1 MEGLNRPKGFGEI
14 LDTAFRLS
22 KQHFSKFFLIVLLLI
37 GPLYLL
43 QSLVLLLGGTSFFR
57 ETGSGGN
64 FLEQTLNSFAMT
76 TTTNTTLVQNL
87 ATSLIGILT
96 IFITP
101 VAYAAVLLAV
111 ARLKNGEDFA
121 VGDVIKRAFPKYWSL
136 LGGTLLFALIAFAM
150 IFVPLIVVIIV
161 GTISMFAD
169 PIAGILIIL
178 ILGLGIGLTAGYFL
192 MRWSFFLGAAVF
204 DDRVPGLAN
213 SWRLT
218 KGNSWRI
225 FGLFIIFFL
234 IFLAI
239 SLAVE
244 AVIIALLGNSVLY
257 SIIINLVTVFTSMI
271 FMVGYSVI
279 YFDLNVRH
287 DGADLEHMIDDYETA
302 SGEK

>member
-1 MEGLNRPKGFGEI
+1 MESLNRPKRFGEI
-14 LDTAFRLS
+14 LDVAFRLS

-43 QSLVLLLGGTSFFR
+43 RSLTLLMGGTSFFR
-57 ETGSGGN
+57 ETANGSN
-64 FLEQTLNSFAMT
+64 FLEQTLNSFTMT
-76 TTTNTTLVQNL
+76 TDTTLAQGL
-87 ATSLIGILT
+87 AGSFIDILT
-96 IFITP
+96 IFFIP

-121 VGDVIKRAFPKYWSL
+121 VGEVIKQAFSKYWSL

-150 IFVPLIVVIIV
+150 IFVPLIAVIIV

-192 MRWSFFLGAAVF
+192 MRWSFFLGFTVF
-204 DDRVPGLAN
+204 EDRVPGLGD

-218 KGNSWRI
+218 KGNSWKV

-234 IFLAI
+234 IFAAI
-239 SLAVE
+239 GLAVD
-244 AVIIALLGNSVLY
+244 AILVMLLGNSVLY
-257 SIIINLVTVFTSMI
+257 SIMVNLVTLFTSMI
-271 FMVGYSVI
+271 FMVGYAVI

-287 DGADLEHMIDDYETA
+287 DGADLEHMIDDYENA
-302 SGEK
+302 SVQK